1 MSPAGRK
8 LPSSSRYA
16 TVEQVETTLPDG
28 RTIVHLR
35 RRFVP
40 RPETLSTLGHHTV
53 AEGERID
60 HVAAATIGD
69 PAAWWQLAD
78 ANGVSDP
85 VDLVRD
91 PGAVVRVSYPD
102 GVRGA

>member
-1 MSPAGRK
+1 MSIRRK
-8 LPSSSRYA
+8 LPRASRYA
-16 TVEQVETTLPDG
+16 DVEQVETTLADG
-28 RTIVHLR
+28 RTVVHLR

-40 RPETLSTLGHHTV
+40 RPETLSTLGHHKV
-53 AEGERID
+53 VEGERID
-60 HVAAATIGD
+60 HVAAAAIGD

-85 VDLVRD
+85 EDLVRE
-91 PGAVVRVSYPD
+91 PEAVLRVTYPE

>member
-1 MSPAGRK
+1 VTTRRQ
-8 LPSSSRYA
+8 LSSTSRYA
-16 TVEQVETTLPDG
+16 DVDQVEVALPDG

-40 RPETLSTLGHHTV
+40 RPETLSTLGHHQV

-60 HVAAATIGD
+60 HAAATAIGD
-69 PAAWWQLAD
+69 PTTWWQLAD

-85 VDLVRD
+85 EDLVRE
-91 PGAVVRVSYPD
+91 PEAVLRVAYPQ